1 MSETTWLIKVSLSDL
16 FISVHQK
23 ICFLGPAECFF
34 SNLVLLS
41 CLYSV
46 CLFQCFSKVWPISTI
61 CSSIENCVSLY
72 SQCISK
78 WAYFPIL
85 SWRFLCFSL
94 SLCRVV
100 AVYLYIYFSFFSKDG
115 WVNSRAPPTHLFFPS
130 SFLRWSQKILST
142 FWPQPVTTSFLL
154 FTLLDHS

>member
-1 MSETTWLIKVSLSDL
+1 M
-16 FISVHQK
+16 
-23 ICFLGPAECFF
+23 FF

-61 CSSIENCVSLY
+61 CSSIENCVSLFVR
-72 SQCISK
+72 SVSDRK

-85 SWRFLCFSL
+85 SWRFLFCFFL

-100 AVYLYIYFSFFSKDG
+100 AVYLSIYIFSLFFSKDG

-130 SFLRWSQKILST
+130 SFLRWSQKKFFRLFGLNKWQHPSYSSHYL
-142 FWPQPVTTSFLL
+142 TTPNLEGF
-154 FTLLDHS
+154 D